1 MKRLDCVIASLPFI
15 EYYLPP
21 AAPAVLKGHLEHKG
35 FTVQTLDLNINVKE
49 TFENNNLVIASS
61 FFHANRGDTTFQP
74 ELLEQIDT
82 MIDGWVDRL
91 LAPDPRYIGLSVF
104 SFDSRVACEIVVQK
118 LKEKKH
124 NSKIFIG
131 GMGLSGRGDTNDEDW
146 LEDIKPYIDYYIIG
160 EGELACENL
169 LKGNFTFPGI
179 NSKAPQIKDLSDL
192 GPADYK
198 DYDLSSYEQFYS
210 EKQIVQITGS
220 RGCVRNCTFCNVNT
234 HWPSFTWRTSE
245 SIIKEMQM
253 VYETHGI
260 SDFFFTDSLIN
271 GNLKVYMEMVEGLAN
286 FNYKTDAKITWG
298 GQYIVR
304 KNKNLSKD
312 YFTLTRDS
320 GARNLAL
327 GVESGSNNV
336 LAHIRKGVTREDLD
350 EFIENFDKHD
360 ITCSYQ
366 MIIGYPTETDKDFE
380 ETLDLFY
387 DHQKYVASGTIHGA
401 SLLPM
406 SVTGGTPLAM
416 DPNPT
421 FERISDLD
429 STWGW
434 VSTAVP
440 GLDWP
445 KRLERRII
453 AQEVCDMLQWP
464 TVSADR
470 NLGNLFQK
478 HESYIAWTKGTTST
492 SILKQPDLSFLS

>member
-35 FTVQTLDLNINVKE
+35 FTVQTIDLNINVKE
-49 TFENNNLVIASS
+49 TFEHNNLVLASA
-61 FFHANRGDTTFQP
+61 FFHANRGDTNFP
-74 ELLEQIDT
+74 PALLKQIDI
-82 MIDGWVDRL
+82 MIDGWVDKL
-91 LAPDPRYIGLSVF
+91 LAFNPRYIGLSVF
-104 SFDSRVACEIVVQK
+104 SFDSRVACEIVVKK

-124 NSKIFIG
+124 DCKVFIG
-131 GMGLSGRGDTNDEDW
+131 GAGLRGRGDTNDEEW
-146 LEDIKPYIDYYIIG
+146 LESIIPYIDHYIMG

-169 LKGNFTFPGI
+169 LKGNFKYPGI
-179 NSKAPQIKDLSDL
+179 NSQAEQIKDLSAL
-192 GPADYK
+192 GPADFK
-198 DYDLSSYEQFYS
+198 DYDLRSYEQFYA
-210 EKQIVQITGS
+210 ERQVVMITGS
-220 RGCVRNCTFCNVNT
+220 RGCVRNCTFCNINN
-234 HWPSFTWRTSE
+234 HWPSFTWRTSD

-260 SDFFFTDSLIN
+260 RDFFFTDSLIN

-320 GARNLAL
+320 GAFNLVM

-336 LAHIRKGVTREDLD
+336 LAHMKKGVTREDLD
-350 EFIENFDKHD
+350 QFIENFDKHD
-360 ITCSYQ
+360 ITTSYQ
-366 MIIGYPTETDKDFE
+366 IIIGYPTETDKDFE
-380 ETLDLFY
+380 ETLDMFY
-387 DHQKYVASGTIHGA
+387 DHQKYVGSGTIHGA

-406 SVTGGTPLAM
+406 SVTGGTPLEM
-416 DPNPT
+416 DPNPVY
-421 FERISDLD
+421 ERTSDLD
-429 STWGW
+429 DTWGW
-434 VSTAVP
+434 ISTAVP
-440 GLDWP
+440 SLDWP

-453 AQEVCDMLQWP
+453 AQEVLDQLHWP

-470 NLGNLFQK
+470 NLGNLFKK
-478 HESYIAWTKGTTST
+478 HESYIKWTKGTTST
-492 SILKQPDLSFLS
+492 SILKQPDPSFLS